1 MNLILSI
8 LQLLSN
14 YLSIEEQTIELKFA
28 RTLIEIELIE

>member
-1 MNLILSI
+1 MNFDSII